1 SINKNNM
8 NKKLLIVV
16 LLVVV
21 LIVLGLKILKAP
33 SEEQTAQQDEAAL
46 ISQEL
51 ESIDLGNLDQEF
63 QSVDKD
69 LNTL

>member
-1 SINKNNM
+1 M